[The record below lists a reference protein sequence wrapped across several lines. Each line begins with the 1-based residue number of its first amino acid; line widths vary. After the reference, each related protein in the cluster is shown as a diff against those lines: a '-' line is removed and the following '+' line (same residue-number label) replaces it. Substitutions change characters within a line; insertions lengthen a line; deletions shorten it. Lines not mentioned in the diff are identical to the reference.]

1 KFSSHYFMADLDAEL
16 ALFESEISTLVA
28 DPQPPPKKKKTKEAT
43 AKEDSAKDAKTTSNG
58 VVVTTAAPA
67 VTVAPSMPII
77 GASKYCHMAVFYD
90 CCLRECFTVS
100 AATLLPTLQ
109 TPSVMAPFLP
119 RVGALSVPGGVPMM
133 PPPVPPPI
141 FVPTQTIR
149 AQTMLPPMPMP
160 NFFLPHQLRQPPAR
174 PSATIESAPKI
185 YSSEATS
192 ASTTNTTG
200 QNSTAPVTFALASDI
215 EAMEKKN
222 EHPHA
227 PSMRHKDSRPS
238 KPKKYLRAGGGQVW
252 EDPSL
257 AEWDKNDFR
266 IFCGDLGNEVSDEL
280 LAKAFRKYPSFRK
293 AKVVRDSRSNKSKG
307 YGFVSFGESD
317 DYVRAMRE
325 MDGKYVGNRPIKLRK
340 SNWKDRNLEVV
351 KKKQKQKAKL
361 GLWG

>member
-1 KFSSHYFMADLDAEL
+1 MGDLDAEL
-16 ALFESEISTLVA
+16 ALFESEISSLVA
-28 DPQPPPKKKKTKEAT
+28 DPHPPPKKKKTKETKEAAT
-43 AKEDSAKDAKTTSNG
+43 EGAKETKTNSNG
-58 VVVTTAAPA
+58 VVGTATPAISVAAPMN
-67 VTVAPSMPII
+67 VI
-77 GASKYCHMAVFYD
+77 GAGP
-90 CCLRECFTVS
+90 
-100 AATLLPTLQ
+100 TLLPTLA
-109 TPSVMAPFLP
+109 TPTVISPFLT
-119 RVGALSVPGGVPMM
+119 RVGLSVSGGVHMI
-133 PPPVPPPI
+133 PPPVPPPM

-149 AQTMLPPMPMP
+149 APPMFPPMPMP
-160 NFFLPHQLRQPPAR
+160 NLFMPHQLRQPPPK

-185 YSSEATS
+185 YSSEVS
-192 ASTTNTTG
+192 ASTNAAVP
-200 QNSTAPVTFALASDI
+200 NSSAPVTFALASDI

-222 EHPHA
+222 EHPSA
-227 PSMRHKDSRPS
+227 PMRHRDSRPL

-252 EDPSL
+252 EDSSL

-340 SNWKDRNLEVV
+340 SNWKDLERFHFEFS
-351 KKKQKQKAKL
+351 L
-361 GLWG
+361 MLIYNCWIHD

>member
-1 KFSSHYFMADLDAEL
+1 MGDLDAEL
-16 ALFESEISTLVA
+16 ALASLLPPHFGREEQRGLCDLSITYNCWFYFESEISSLVTEQ
-28 DPQPPPKKKKTKEAT
+28 PNPPPKKKKVKHATENGTKET
-43 AKEDSAKDAKTTSNG
+43 KTTASAVIG
-58 VVVTTAAPA
+58 TASPS
-67 VTVAPSMPII
+67 VTVAPSLPGI
-77 GASKYCHMAVFYD
+77 GTAP
-90 CCLRECFTVS
+90 
-100 AATLLPTLQ
+100 TLLPTLQ
-109 TPSVMAPFLP
+109 TPPVMTPFLH
-119 RVGALSVPGGVPMM
+119 RVGTLGGVPMM

-141 FVPTQTIR
+141 FVPTQAIR
-149 AQTMLPPMPMP
+149 QTMLPMPMP
-160 NFFLPHQLRQPPAR
+160 NFFMPHQLRQPPR
-174 PSATIESAPKI
+174 PSATIESGPKI
-185 YSSEATS
+185 YSAEV
-192 ASTTNTTG
+192 ASTNP
-200 QNSTAPVTFALASDI
+200 TAGCGAPITFALASDI

-222 EHPHA
+222 EHSHP
-227 PSMRHKDSRPS
+227 PTRHRDPKTN

-340 SNWKDRNLEVV
+340 SNWKDRNFEVV

-361 GLWG
+361 GLWS

>member
-1 KFSSHYFMADLDAEL
+1 MKRFLGKFSSRCFMADLDAEL

-43 AKEDSAKDAKTTSNG
+43 ADGAKDAKTNSNG

-67 VTVAPSMPII
+67 VTVAPSVPMI
-77 GASKYCHMAVFYD
+77 GA
-90 CCLRECFTVS
+90 T
-100 AATLLPTLQ
+100 ATLLPTLQ
-109 TPSVMAPFLP
+109 TPTVMAPFLP

-227 PSMRHKDSRPS
+227 SSMRHKDPRPS